1 MSYCSIEEAWGL
13 KANAVPESSA
23 ALNNGIMLNGR
34 YQGRDMTK
42 RNVSNWLS
50 RESRVPD
57 QSANSDGINAE
68 SHQLFRN
75 NNYETMLQEQLDAN
89 KSLDSYSQSQV
100 HKQYIDIIGDKR
112 PACSDREFMTNTEI
126 SPYNSLEQ
134 LQAIDLQTPL
144 AQPVELGQFYTYK
157 NDPLNGTYA
166 VDTSILQGGN
176 IQPTQHQKKVG
187 AGSGAEAATMDLVMK
202 MLKRVEELER
212 DVVYLKSNQSPK
224 VLGTN
229 IHDIILF
236 VLVGIFIIFVLD
248 GIFRIGRMTI

>member
-1 MSYCSIEEAWGL
+1 
-13 KANAVPESSA
+13 
-23 ALNNGIMLNGR
+23 
-34 YQGRDMTK
+34 
-42 RNVSNWLS
+42 
-50 RESRVPD
+50 
-57 QSANSDGINAE
+57 
-68 SHQLFRN
+68 
-75 NNYETMLQEQLDAN
+75 
-89 KSLDSYSQSQV
+89 
-100 HKQYIDIIGDKR
+100 
-112 PACSDREFMTNTEI
+112 MTNTEI

-166 VDTSILQGGN
+166 VDTPMLQGEN
-176 IQPTQHQKKVG
+176 TQSTQHQKKVG
-187 AGSGAEAATMDLVMK
+187 AGAGAGAEAATMDLVMK